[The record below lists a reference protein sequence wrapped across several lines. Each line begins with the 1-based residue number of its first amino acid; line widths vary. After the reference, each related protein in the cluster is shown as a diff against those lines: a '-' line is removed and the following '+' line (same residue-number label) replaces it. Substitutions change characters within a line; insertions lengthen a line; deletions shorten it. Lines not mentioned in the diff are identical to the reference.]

1 MSQTIT
7 VVQSLAGA
15 PFGGAENYYTRMVCA
30 LAEKAEL
37 SQHAFTR
44 PNDHRVPQFVAAG
57 VPVQKFRFGGKF
69 DLLDHWAYRKALKKL
84 SPDIVLT
91 YMNRA
96 SQLTPKGDYQHISRL
111 GHYYDLKYHR
121 HADYWIGISLGICD
135 HLIKGGMPA
144 DRVFH
149 IPNFADESE
158 AQPVPRDS
166 FNTAMDKPLLLAAGR
181 LHTNKGFD
189 VLLHSL
195 AKIDDAILWLA
206 GDGPE
211 EQALK
216 RLCDELKLTDR
227 VRFLGWRN
235 DVASL
240 METADMF
247 ICPSRHEGLGS
258 IVAESWFH
266 HCPIIATMS
275 QGPGELIDNNETGL
289 LTPIDDVDAL
299 ANAIK
304 QLLETPD
311 FATKL
316 ADNAHRHYL
325 KNYRKSVIVEQYT
338 ELFHKVMN
346 RPYKPLEENPAN
358 D

>member
-1 MSQTIT
+1 MSKPIT

-30 LAEKAEL
+30 LADRPEL

-44 PNDHRVPQFVAAG
+44 ANDHRVPQFDAAG
-57 VPVQKFRFGGKF
+57 VPVQNFRFGGRF
-69 DLLDHWAYRKALKKL
+69 DVLDHWAYRRALKQL
-84 SPDIVLT
+84 APDIVLT

-121 HADYWIGISLGICD
+121 HADYWIGISKGICE
-135 HLIKGGMPA
+135 HLISGGIPA
-144 DRVFH
+144 ERVFH
-149 IPNFADESE
+149 IPNFADETE
-158 AQPVPRDS
+158 VQPIARDS
-166 FNTAMDKPLLLAAGR
+166 FDTPVDKPLLLAAGR
-181 LHTNKGFD
+181 LHTNKAFD

-195 AKIDDAILWLA
+195 ARIDDAILWLA

-216 RLCDELKLTDR
+216 TLCDALQLNDR

-235 DVASL
+235 DVAAL

-266 HCPIIATMS
+266 HCPIIATAS
-275 QGPGELIDNNETGL
+275 QGPGELIDNNDTGL

-299 ANAIK
+299 ADAIK
-304 QLLETPD
+304 QLLANPD
-311 FATKL
+311 QAKAL

-325 KNYRKSVIVEQYT
+325 KHYRKSVIVEQYT
-338 ELFHKVMN
+338 ELFQTV
-346 RPYKPLEENPAN
+346 AN
-358 D
+358 GQPSAA